1 MTPAEHRALFDR
13 WMADHPGILHRVAN
27 AFADGADRSDLLQEL
42 MLAVWKAVP
51 AFKGGSKA
59 STFIYRV
66 AHNAALTW
74 KRGHSAYRRH
84 VDRFEA
90 LHVPDEP
97 ASARV
102 DACDREVLALLYAE
116 IRQLPPLDRSLLL
129 LHFDEVPYAE
139 IADVLG
145 LTETNVGAR
154 LTRTKQR
161 LVATLQIKTHS
172 HEHR

>member
-1 MTPAEHRALFDR
+1 MTTTEHHALFDR
-13 WMADHPGILHRVAN
+13 WMTDHPGILHRVAN

-59 STFIYRV
+59 STFLYRV

-74 KRGHSAYRRH
+74 KRGHSTYRRH
-84 VDRFEA
+84 LDRYESLQVSDPF
-90 LHVPDEP
+90 PSTGTDE
-97 ASARV
+97 R
-102 DACDREVLALLYAE
+102 DREVLTLLYAE
-116 IRQLPPLDRSLLL
+116 IRRLPPLDRSLLL

-139 IADVLG
+139 IAEILG

-161 LVATLQIKTHS
+161 LVATLQSQTQS
-172 HEHR
+172 PR

>member
-1 MTPAEHRALFDR
+1 MTPAEHHALFDR

-74 KRGHSAYRRH
+74 KRGHSTYRRH
-84 VDRFEA
+84 VGRFEA
-90 LHVPDEP
+90 LHVPEEP
-97 ASARV
+97 AASAGGPDGR
-102 DACDREVLALLYAE
+102 DREVLALLYAE
-116 IRQLPPLDRSLLL
+116 IRRLPPLDRSLLL

-145 LTETNVGAR
+145 LTETNVGVR

-161 LVATLQIKTHS
+161 LIQTLKEQT

>member
-1 MTPAEHRALFDR
+1 MTSAEHHARFDR

-27 AFADGADRSDLLQEL
+27 AFAEGTDRSDLLQEL
-42 MLAVWKAVP
+42 MLAVWKALP
-51 AFKGGSKA
+51 AFKGRSKP

-74 KRGHSAYRRH
+74 KRGQSTYTRH

-90 LHVPDEP
+90 LYVPDE
-97 ASARV
+97 SAAVGADGR
-102 DACDREVLALLYAE
+102 DREVLALLYAE

-139 IADVLG
+139 IAEVLG

-161 LVATLQIKTHS
+161 LVATLKDKT

>member
-1 MTPAEHRALFDR
+1 MTTAEHHALFDR
-13 WMADHPGILHRVAN
+13 WMTDHPGILHRVAN

-59 STFIYRV
+59 STFLYRV

-74 KRGHSAYRRH
+74 KRGHSTYRRH
-84 VDRFEA
+84 LDRYESLQVSEPFPGTGA
-90 LHVPDEP
+90 DE
-97 ASARV
+97 R
-102 DACDREVLALLYAE
+102 DREVLTLLYAE
-116 IRQLPPLDRSLLL
+116 IRRLPPLDRTLLL

-139 IADVLG
+139 IAEILG

-161 LVATLQIKTHS
+161 LVATLQSQTQS
-172 HEHR
+172 PR